1 MTTSAPPVRVRSG
14 AWSEELGRA
23 ETLPLPAVC
32 GEAEITGPADVLFGY
47 LPELDRDVRAP
58 LREAGYSPR
67 LIGSLGTGTG
77 TRTRDAATG
86 KS

>member
-32 GEAEITGPADVLFGY
+32 GEAEITGPAG
-47 LPELDRDVRAP
+47 AP

-67 LIGSLGTGTG
+67 LIGSLGTGT
-77 TRTRDAATG
+77 RTRDAATG